1 MSQTALAVE
10 RVFREES
17 GRVIAGLIRLTRAG
31 ASRHGEDPFQVAE
44 DLFQE
49 ALTRALDRWP
59 VEGVPDNPAAWI
71 TRVARNAAIDR
82 MRRWS
87 SRERSLAELRDA
99 SSEPPQPVEA
109 DASDVDVF
117 PDDRLRLFFTCCHP
131 ALPQPASVAL
141 TLRTLGGLTTA
152 EIAKAFLVSEATLAQ
167 RLVRAK
173 RKIAEAGI
181 PYRVPPAELL
191 PERLKAVLSV
201 VYLIFNEGYLA
212 TSGDQLMRGQ
222 LCEEA
227 LRLGS
232 VLVELLEGGS
242 VGDSAHESRRHRAEA
257 LGLVALMRL
266 THARRAARVDSSG
279 SLVRLNA
286 QDRSR
291 WDGIAIQR
299 GLEELDRALSL
310 RAAGPYQI
318 QAAIAALHVR
328 ASTPDET
335 DWPQIAG
342 LYAALLHFAR
352 DGATEQATPIIE
364 LNRAVAIWKADG
376 PERALPLV
384 QRLADSGRLANYH
397 MLYAT
402 LGHLTRALGRLDD
415 AKEAFERA
423 LELTDNS
430 SERRFLEGQIMEL
443 TNGVAG
449 GEP

>member
-1 MSQTALAVE
+1 MSDAREAAE

-31 ASRHGEDPFQVAE
+31 ASRHGEDAFQVAE

-71 TRVARNAAIDR
+71 TRVARNSAIDR
-82 MRRWS
+82 LRRLS
-87 SRERSLAELRDA
+87 SRQRSLAELTNV
-99 SSEPPQPVEA
+99 SSDPPEPPAAEAEA
-109 DASDVDVF
+109 DAF

-212 TSGDQLMRGQ
+212 TTGDQLMRGQ

-227 LRLGS
+227 LRLGG
-232 VLVELLEGGS
+232 VLVDLLEGGS

-279 SLVRLNA
+279 NLVRLDD

-299 GLEELDRALSL
+299 GLEELDHALSL
-310 RAAGPYQI
+310 RAAGPYQM

-342 LYAALLHFAR
+342 LYSALLHFAR
-352 DGATEQATPIIE
+352 GGESEQATPVIE

-376 PERALPLV
+376 AERALPLV

-402 LGHLTRALGRLDD
+402 LGHLSRALRKFD
-415 AKEAFERA
+415 AAKAAFERA

-430 SERRFLEGQIMEL
+430 SERRFLLRQLHEL
-443 TNGVAG
+443 TNERAG
-449 GEP
+449 HEP

>member
-31 ASRHGEDPFQVAE
+31 ASRHGEDAFQVAE

-49 ALTRALDRWP
+49 ALARALDRWP

-87 SRERSLAELRDA
+87 SRERSLAELRDV
-99 SSEPPQPVEA
+99 SSEPPEPAEA
-109 DASDVDVF
+109 DAADADVF

-131 ALPQPASVAL
+131 ALPQAASVAL
-141 TLRTLGGLTTA
+141 TLRTLGGLTTP
-152 EIAKAFLVSEATLAQ
+152 EIAKAFLVSEVTLAQ

-173 RKIAEAGI
+173 RKIADAGI

-201 VYLIFNEGYLA
+201 IYLIFNEGYLA
-212 TSGDQLMRGQ
+212 TSGDRLVRAQ

-227 LRLGS
+227 LRLGG
-232 VLVELLEGGS
+232 VLATLLEGAS
-242 VGDSAHESRRHRAEA
+242 ADDSIHEARKQRAEVI
-257 LGLVALMRL
+257 GLLALMRL
-266 THARRAARVDSSG
+266 THARHDARVDAAG
-279 SLVRLNA
+279 GLVRLDD
-286 QDRSR
+286 QDRAR
-291 WDGIAIQR
+291 WDGAAIQR
-299 GLEELDRALSL
+299 GLAELDLALSL
-310 RAAGPYQI
+310 RAAGPYQV
-318 QAAIAALHVR
+318 QAAIAALHAR
-328 ASTPDET
+328 ATTPDET

-364 LNRAVAIWKADG
+364 LNQAVAIWKADG

-402 LGHLTRALGRLDD
+402 LGHLSRALGRLDE
-415 AKEAFERA
+415 AKAAFARA

-430 SERRFLEGQIMEL
+430 SERRFLEGQILDL
-443 TNGVAG
+443 TNGAAG